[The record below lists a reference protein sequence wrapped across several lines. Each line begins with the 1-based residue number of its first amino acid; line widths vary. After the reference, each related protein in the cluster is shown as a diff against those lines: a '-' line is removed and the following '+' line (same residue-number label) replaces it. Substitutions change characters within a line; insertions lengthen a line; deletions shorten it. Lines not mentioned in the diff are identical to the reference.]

1 MVKEILSADN
11 NLHSKINAWRDFWFI
26 LPGACGVPSEVIIQV
41 QSGVNH
47 WMVAKHQLTD
57 CSVYD
62 YRIFFIKDPI
72 ANKLFIFLISTIAN
86 VMPESMWWL
95 TGDLALPSDTSRL
108 RHNSY
113 RAGMNFKTTCIAG
126 TFFCKRRLLHN
137 YTSFRLEPPSCII
150 CVISLLQIDWQFFPF
165 CYKIPQ
171 RFAETSENWEASW
184 YHILTGRTNK
194 SETARQITG
203 LTHTKGRIIYWLY
216 LSKFDLMRLSNFQKV
231 PQMFL
236 LQRSSAVC
244 RNFRKLGGLMIP
256 HFGG

>member
-1 MVKEILSADN
+1 
-11 NLHSKINAWRDFWFI
+11 
-26 LPGACGVPSEVIIQV
+26 
-41 QSGVNH
+41 
-47 WMVAKHQLTD
+47 MVAKHQLTD
-57 CSVYD
+57 GSVYD

-203 LTHTKGRIIYWLY
+203 LTHTEGQDYLLIVPVKIRFDETFQFSEGSANVSVTMFPSGLQELPKIGRPHDITFWRVELTSRKQHVKYWITNLTHM
-216 LSKFDLMRLSNFQKV
+216 KEQDG
-231 PQMFL
+231 L
-236 LQRSSAVC
+236 LIV
-244 RNFRKLGGLMIP
+244 L
-256 HFGG
+256 